1 MSPNWSPLVGAKKT
15 LGLLRE
21 LRREISMAITIKGR
35 ESLQISEGKHQAKIH
50 ELKVEKRGKE
60 QYEYFDVYVEVLDVD
75 KKDGTHPVIKM
86 GMPFDLSVNTKMGS
100 LLKAFGVSEDDIK
113 GGEDIDIEK
122 VLPKGKKVQI
132 ITKDSETDKGTFA
145 EIISMKPA

>member
-1 MSPNWSPLVGAKKT
+1 MP
-15 LGLLRE
+15 
-21 LRREISMAITIKGR
+21 IKIQGR
-35 ESLQISEGKHQAKIH
+35 ESLQISEGKHSAKIH

-60 QYEYFDVYVEVLDVD
+60 SYEYLDVHVEVLDVN

-86 GMPFDLSVNTKMGS
+86 GMPFDLSINTKMGK
-100 LLKAFGVSEDDIK
+100 LLKAFGISDDAIK
-113 GGEDIDIEK
+113 DGVEIDIEE